1 MTNTLAVLFSGGGRT
16 AINLLDKIECG
27 NLDAKIVLAIASKSN
42 IMGINRLQNR
52 GIKVDIAENT
62 NKNSKEG
69 DERVRQLLNETQPD
83 IICLCGYLRLLSL
96 ESWMQSRVLNIHP
109 SLLPKYGGKGMY
121 GMRVHQTVLDNNEIE
136 SGCTV
141 HYVDEKYDHGPH
153 IIQRSCPVLQ
163 SDTAQDLAD
172 RVFKIECDAYPEAIR
187 AVGSK
192 LRV

>member
-1 MTNTLAVLFSGGGRT
+1 
-16 AINLLDKIECG
+16 
-27 NLDAKIVLAIASKSN
+27 
-42 IMGINRLQNR
+42 LQNR
-52 GIKVDIAENT
+52 GIKVYIAENT

-69 DERVRQLLNETQPD
+69 DERVRYLLNDTQPD

-109 SLLPKYGGKGMY
+109 SLLPKYGGIGMY
-121 GMRVHQTVLDNNEIE
+121 GMRVHQAVLDNNEIE

-153 IIQRSCPVLQ
+153 IIQRSCPVLH

-172 RVFKIECDAYPEAIR
+172 RVFNIECDAYPEAIR